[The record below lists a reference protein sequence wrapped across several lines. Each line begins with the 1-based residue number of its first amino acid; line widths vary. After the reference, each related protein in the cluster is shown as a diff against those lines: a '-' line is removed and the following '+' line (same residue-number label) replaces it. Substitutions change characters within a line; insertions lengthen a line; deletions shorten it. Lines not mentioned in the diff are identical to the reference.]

1 MKVRTRFAPSPTG
14 YLHIGGAR
22 TALFSWLFARKHG
35 GQFVLRIEDTDL
47 ERSTAES
54 VNAILEGMTWLSL
67 EYDEGPFYQTSRFER
82 YAQVIQQLLDSGHAY
97 RCYCSRERL
106 EKLREKQ
113 MAAKLKPRYDGHCRH
128 GATPPEDDAPFVIR
142 FKNPE
147 SGEVAF
153 DDLVRGRISFDNA
166 ELDDLVIARSDGSPT
181 YNLTVVVDDSD
192 MDITHVIRGDDHI
205 NNTPRQINILKAL
218 GLEVPAYAHTP
229 MILGGDGKRLSKR
242 HGAMSVVQYREDGYL
257 PEALLNY
264 LVRLGW
270 SHGDQELFSV
280 DEMIELF
287 DIVDVNRAASVFN
300 TDKLRWLNQ
309 QHIIRTDPMHI
320 ARYLT
325 HHLGLR
331 GIDPTEGP
339 DLLEVVKA
347 QHERATTLVE
357 MAEISECFYRDF
369 ESFDEQ
375 AAKKHLRPVAR
386 EPLEKV
392 KQGLAALD
400 SWTAETVYT
409 VVKAVAAELELN
421 LGKVAQP
428 VRVAI
433 VGRAASPSIDVTL
446 YLVGREASLRRID
459 KALDYIAHRA
469 AQD

>member
-1 MKVRTRFAPSPTG
+1 MAT
-14 YLHIGGAR
+14 
-22 TALFSWLFARKHG
+22 
-35 GQFVLRIEDTDL
+35 
-47 ERSTAES
+47 
-54 VNAILEGMTWLSL
+54 
-67 EYDEGPFYQTSRFER
+67 
-82 YAQVIQQLLDSGHAY
+82 
-97 RCYCSRERL
+97 
-106 EKLREKQ
+106 KQ
-113 MAAKLKPRYDGHCRH
+113 KPRYDGQCRH
-128 GATPPEDDAPFVIR
+128 GALPPSNDAPYVVR

-147 SGEVAF
+147 AGEVAF

-218 GLEVPAYAHTP
+218 GFEVPVYAHTP

-242 HGAMSVVQYREDGYL
+242 HGAMSVVQYREDGYM

-270 SHGDQELFSV
+270 SYGDQELFSV
-280 DEMIELF
+280 DEMVELF

-300 TDKLRWLNQ
+300 LDKLRWLNQ
-309 QHIIRTDPMHI
+309 QHIIRTDPVHI
-320 ARYLT
+320 ARHLS

-347 QHERATTLVE
+347 QHERAVTLVE

-369 ESFDEQ
+369 EFFDEQ

-392 KQGLAALD
+392 KQGLALLD
-400 SWTAETVYT
+400 GWTPESVYD
-409 VVKAVAAELELN
+409 VVKAVAAQLDLN
-421 LGKVAQP
+421 MGKVAQP
-428 VRVAI
+428 LRVAV

-459 KALDYIAHRA
+459 KALDYIAQRA
-469 AQD
+469 SQD